1 LLNHIFVPRI
11 ALRACSSRDAQ
22 RLVNDGVLTGT
33 VPAGDSWVARVSKW
47 LDEMQEGRRLVMVA
61 EFGGALVG
69 MGQLI
74 FRFADGYQDADAAN
88 GTDIAMVDTIRT
100 RPDAPPNL
108 ATHIIGELERY
119 ARKRNIR
126 TVTFLV
132 PMDNNRAL
140 NQSRAG
146 ASKSSGSCPKVRG
159 CSRFSASASAEAG
172 RTQPPISLS
181 ARIAAAVCPTSRW
194 WRSGFTYIEP
204 RKFRSAAP
212 RRRARERACASR

>member
-1 LLNHIFVPRI
+1 M
-11 ALRACSSRDAQ
+11 SRDAQ
-22 RLVNDGVLTGT
+22 RLVNDGVLTGA

-61 EFGGALVG
+61 EFGGSLVG

-74 FRFADGYQDADAAN
+74 FRFADGYQDPDAAN

-140 NQSRAG
+140 NQVKG
-146 ASKSSGSCPKVRG
+146 WG
-159 CSRFSASASAEAG
+159 FEEF
-172 RTQPPISLS
+172 
-181 ARIAAAVCPTSRW
+181 RIMPEGTRLLA
-194 WRSGFTYIEP
+194 FF
-204 RKFRSAAP
+204 RKRIG
-212 RRRARERACASR
+212 